1 MAKENKQQT
10 ATSLNSQL
18 TYDQAMAR
26 VETIV
31 QQLEQSEAISL
42 SEYKQLA
49 EEARQLLQVILL
61 TLNGQLL
68 AFCRNEVEKISKE
81 FTNTN

>member
-10 ATSLNSQL
+10 ATLLNSQL

-26 VETIV
+26 VEAIV

-49 EEARQLLQVILL
+49 DEARELL
-61 TLNGQLL
+61 T
-68 AFCRNEVEKISKE
+68 FCRNEVEKISKE
-81 FTNTN
+81 FTNTH

>member
-1 MAKENKQQT
+1 MAKENNNTT
-10 ATSLNSQL
+10 ATVSL

-26 VETIV
+26 VEAIV

-49 EEARQLLQVILL
+49 DEAR
-61 TLNGQLL
+61 QLL

-81 FTNTN
+81 FTDTH

>member
-1 MAKENKQQT
+1 MKNQETLSTPNPQLST
-10 ATSLNSQL
+10 LNTQL

-31 QQLEQSEAISL
+31 QHLEQSEAISL

-49 EEARQLLQVILL
+49 DEAR
-61 TLNGQLL
+61 
-68 AFCRNEVEKISKE
+68 
-81 FTNTN
+81 

>member
-10 ATSLNSQL
+10 AALLNSQL

-26 VETIV
+26 VEAIV

-42 SEYKQLA
+42 SEYKELA
-49 EEARQLLQVILL
+49 DEAR
-61 TLNGQLL
+61 QLL
-68 AFCRNEVEKISKE
+68 AFCRHEVAKISKE
-81 FTNTN
+81 FTDTH

>member
-10 ATSLNSQL
+10 ATLLNSQL

-26 VETIV
+26 VEAIV

-49 EEARQLLQVILL
+49 DEARELL
-61 TLNGQLL
+61 T
-68 AFCRNEVEKISKE
+68 FCRNEVEKISKE
-81 FTNTN
+81 FTDTH

>member
-49 EEARQLLQVILL
+49 EEARQLL
-61 TLNGQLL
+61 T
-68 AFCRNEVEKISKE
+68 FCHNEVEKISKE
-81 FTNTN
+81 FPNTH

>member
-1 MAKENKQQT
+1 MAKENNKTT
-10 ATSLNSQL
+10 ATVSL

-49 EEARQLLQVILL
+49 DDAH
-61 TLNGQLL
+61 GLL
-68 AFCRNEVEKISKE
+68 AFCRKEIEVLREGLELSE
-81 FTNTN
+81 YGAHNS

>member
-1 MAKENKQQT
+1 MVKENKQQT
-10 ATSLNSQL
+10 ATLLNIQL

-49 EEARQLLQVILL
+49 DEARQLLV
-61 TLNGQLL
+61 
-68 AFCRNEVEKISKE
+68 FCRNEVEKINKE
-81 FTNTN
+81 FTDTH

>member
-26 VETIV
+26 VEAIV

-49 EEARQLLQVILL
+49 EEARQLL
-61 TLNGQLL
+61 
-68 AFCRNEVEKISKE
+68 AFCHNEVEKISKE
-81 FTNTN
+81 FTNTH

>member
-1 MAKENKQQT
+1 MKNQETLSTPNTQHST
-10 ATSLNSQL
+10 LNSQL

-26 VETIV
+26 VEAIV
-31 QQLEQSEAISL
+31 QKLEQSEAISL

-49 EEARQLLQVILL
+49 DEAR
-61 TLNGQLL
+61 QLL

-81 FTNTN
+81 FTENNSGNTFFH

>member
-1 MAKENKQQT
+1 MAKENKQKT
-10 ATSLNSQL
+10 VALLNSQL

-26 VETIV
+26 VEAIV

-49 EEARQLLQVILL
+49 DEARQLL
-61 TLNGQLL
+61 
-68 AFCRNEVEKISKE
+68 AFSRNEVEKISKE
-81 FTNTN
+81 FTDTH

>member
-49 EEARQLLQVILL
+49 EEARQLLD
-61 TLNGQLL
+61 
-68 AFCRNEVEKISKE
+68 FCHNEVEKISKE
-81 FTNTN
+81 FTNTH

>member
-18 TYDQAMAR
+18 TYDQAMVR

-49 EEARQLLQVILL
+49 DEAR
-61 TLNGQLL
+61 QLL

-81 FTNTN
+81 FTDTH

>member
-1 MAKENKQQT
+1 MKNQKT
-10 ATSLNSQL
+10 LSTKNSQL

-26 VETIV
+26 VEAIV

-49 EEARQLLQVILL
+49 DEARQLL
-61 TLNGQLL
+61 T
-68 AFCRNEVEKISKE
+68 FCRNEVEKISKE
-81 FTNTN
+81 LTETQ

>member
-1 MAKENKQQT
+1 MKNQKT
-10 ATSLNSQL
+10 LSTKNSQL

-26 VETIV
+26 VEAIV
-31 QQLEQSEAISL
+31 QQLEQFEAISL

-49 EEARQLLQVILL
+49 DEAR
-61 TLNGQLL
+61 QLL

-81 FTNTN
+81 FTDTH

>member
-1 MAKENKQQT
+1 MKSEEKLST
-10 ATSLNSQL
+10 KNSQL

-26 VETIV
+26 VETVV

-49 EEARQLLQVILL
+49 EEARQLLD
-61 TLNGQLL
+61 
-68 AFCRNEVEKISKE
+68 FCHNEVEKISKE
-81 FTNTN
+81 FTDTH

>member
-26 VETIV
+26 VETVV
-31 QQLEQSEAISL
+31 QQLEQSEGISL
-42 SEYKQLA
+42 REYKQLA
-49 EEARQLLQVILL
+49 DEAR
-61 TLNGQLL
+61 QLL
-68 AFCRNEVEKISKE
+68 AFCRNEVETISKE
-81 FTNTN
+81 FTDTH

>member
-1 MAKENKQQT
+1 MKNQKT
-10 ATSLNSQL
+10 LSTKNSQL

-26 VETIV
+26 VEAIV

-49 EEARQLLQVILL
+49 DEARQLL
-61 TLNGQLL
+61 
-68 AFCRNEVEKISKE
+68 AFSRNEVEKISKE
-81 FTNTN
+81 FTDTH

>member
-49 EEARQLLQVILL
+49 EEARQLL
-61 TLNGQLL
+61 T
-68 AFCRNEVEKISKE
+68 FCHNEVEKISKE

>member
-18 TYDQAMAR
+18 TYDQAMVR

-49 EEARQLLQVILL
+49 DEVR
-61 TLNGQLL
+61 QLL
-68 AFCRNEVEKISKE
+68 AFCHNEVEKISKE
-81 FTNTN
+81 FTDTH

>member
-1 MAKENKQQT
+1 MKKQKT
-10 ATSLNSQL
+10 LSTKNSQL

-26 VETIV
+26 VETLV

-49 EEARQLLQVILL
+49 EEARQLL
-61 TLNGQLL
+61 

-81 FTNTN
+81 FTDTH

>member
-1 MAKENKQQT
+1 MKNQETLSTPKPQLST
-10 ATSLNSQL
+10 LNTQL

-49 EEARQLLQVILL
+49 DEAH
-61 TLNGQLL
+61 GLL
-68 AFCRNEVEKISKE
+68 AFCRKEIEVLREGLELSE
-81 FTNTN
+81 YGAHNS

>member
-1 MAKENKQQT
+1 MKNQKT
-10 ATSLNSQL
+10 LSTKNSQL

-26 VETIV
+26 VEVIV

-49 EEARQLLQVILL
+49 DEAR
-61 TLNGQLL
+61 QLL

-81 FTNTN
+81 FTDTH

>member
-1 MAKENKQQT
+1 MAKENKQKT
-10 ATSLNSQL
+10 AALLNSQL

-26 VETIV
+26 VEAIV

-49 EEARQLLQVILL
+49 DEARQLL
-61 TLNGQLL
+61 
-68 AFCRNEVEKISKE
+68 AFSRNEVEKISKE
-81 FTNTN
+81 FTDTH

>member
-31 QQLEQSEAISL
+31 KQLEQSEAISL

-49 EEARQLLQVILL
+49 AEARQLL
-61 TLNGQLL
+61 
-68 AFCRNEVEKISKE
+68 AFCHNEVEKISKE
-81 FTNTN
+81 FTNTH

>member
-1 MAKENKQQT
+1 MAKENKHKT
-10 ATSLNSQL
+10 AALLNSQL

-26 VETIV
+26 VEAIV

-49 EEARQLLQVILL
+49 DEAR
-61 TLNGQLL
+61 QLL

-81 FTNTN
+81 FTDTH

>member
-10 ATSLNSQL
+10 ATLLNSQL
-18 TYDQAMAR
+18 TYDQAMER
-26 VETIV
+26 VEAIV

-42 SEYKQLA
+42 SEYKELA
-49 EEARQLLQVILL
+49 DEAR
-61 TLNGQLL
+61 QLL

-81 FTNTN
+81 FTDTH

>member
-49 EEARQLLQVILL
+49 DEARQLL
-61 TLNGQLL
+61 T
-68 AFCRNEVEKISKE
+68 FCRNEVEKISKE
-81 FTNTN
+81 FTDTH